1 MKKLSLL
8 IVLLF
13 SAVCGFAQTTDSVKI
28 AVKPKSLTQEQRDS
42 LLTNIHDDL
51 SYISNGFY
59 DVKKYAIRS
68 NKSVVVIKCIVQRIF
83 IIVLNWTQRQVELQL
98 YR

>member
-1 MKKLSLL
+1 MKRVVVFILC
-8 IVLLF
+8 IFVG
-13 SAVCGFAQTTDSVKI
+13 CEIFAQNADTIKVSP
-28 AVKPKSLTQEQRDS
+28 KPQLLSQEQRDS